1 MGGEGGVTFVKR
13 RRKIRLGVQSGA
25 VRIKRT
31 RVQRKA
37 AIKEMSKVKKLGPAK
52 IRKITGGK
60 DPARVVEEFMAR
72 RGFDPEECLQQRT
85 ADLAQWLV
93 PLGDE
98 EDLEITLEGL
108 NRPPETTLYMGVN
121 VLSVPLRDVQRVLY
135 AALTVADTLIGAKL
149 SLVNYDVVL
158 SVTAYTSN
166 MGVDEIDY
174 YYELITRQKSTVHD
188 AINDELN

>member
-1 MGGEGGVTFVKR
+1 
-13 RRKIRLGVQSGA
+13 
-25 VRIKRT
+25 
-31 RVQRKA
+31 
-37 AIKEMSKVKKLGPAK
+37 MSKVKKLGSTR

-60 DPARVVEEFMAR
+60 DPARVVEEFMVR

-85 ADLAQWLV
+85 SDLAQWLV
-93 PLGDE
+93 PLADE

-121 VLSVPLRDVQRVLY
+121 VLSVPLRDVQRVLH

-149 SLVNYDVVL
+149 SLVNYDLVL

-174 YYELITRQKSTVHD
+174 YYELITRQKAAAHD
-188 AINDELN
+188 AINDEVS